1 MKLHSFTQGGGQ
13 MIEAAENSVQG
24 DIFDCLRMFDEEVN
38 VFKEPD
44 KVGTVPEFKL
54 NTVRQV
60 TPKLHAGAAEIK
72 KA

>member
-1 MKLHSFTQGGGQ
+1 
-13 MIEAAENSVQG
+13 MIEATENSVQG
-24 DIFDCLRMFDEEVN
+24 DIFDCLRMFDEEVS

-54 NTVRQV
+54 NTVQQV